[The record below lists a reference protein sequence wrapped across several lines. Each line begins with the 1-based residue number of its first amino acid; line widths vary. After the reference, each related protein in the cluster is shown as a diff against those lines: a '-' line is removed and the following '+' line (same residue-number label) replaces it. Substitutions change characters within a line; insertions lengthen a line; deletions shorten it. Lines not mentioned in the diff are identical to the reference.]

1 MIALTVV
8 TTTLG
13 VHVEERKDKVWQDPE
28 IAEAFLKSRR
38 GAIPCAAEQIK
49 MMMRL
54 VDAVGRPIR
63 TFLDLGCGDGT
74 LGAAVLEHHPEAYG
88 VFIDFSKTMI
98 KAAESKVGEFA
109 SQKFILADY
118 SFPEW
123 QSVVGDSAPF
133 DAVISGYSI
142 HHQPDE
148 RKREVYEEIFDL
160 LRPGGAFV
168 NVEHVQAGSARSN
181 ALFED
186 HIIDSFYALE
196 REQGGAK
203 TRDQIANEFRNRR
216 DAEANILAP
225 VDAQCQ
231 WLREIGYADVD
242 CYFKIF
248 ELAVF
253 GGFRP

>member
-1 MIALTVV
+1 M
-8 TTTLG
+8 TTKLG
-13 VHVEERKDKVWQDPE
+13 VHVDERKDKVWQEPE
-28 IAEAFLKSRR
+28 VAEAYLKSRR
-38 GAIPCAAEQIK
+38 GVIPCAAEQIA

-54 VDAVGRPIR
+54 VDDVGRPIR

-88 VFIDFSKTMI
+88 VFIDFSEMMI
-98 KAAESKVGEFA
+98 EAAESKVGKFA

-148 RKREVYEEIFDL
+148 RKREVYEEIFNL
-160 LRPGGAFV
+160 LRPGGVFV
-168 NVEHVQAGSARSN
+168 NVEHVQAGSTRSN
-181 ALFED
+181 VLFEEQL
-186 HIIDSFYALE
+186 IDSFYALE
-196 REQGGAK
+196 REQGGEK
-203 TRDQIANEFRNRR
+203 TREQIANEFRNRR
-216 DAEANILAP
+216 DAKANILAP
-225 VDAQCQ
+225 VEDQCQ
-231 WLREIGYADVD
+231 WLKNIGYTEVD
-242 CYFKIF
+242 CYFKVF

-253 GGFRP
+253 GGFHP